1 MVGGQAEGMMG
12 NGEMVV
18 RRRTGGLRLPD
29 RPSVDGYRS
38 YGEPFPTTSQSGFR
52 PGLPTEVRALNEFLV
67 SREW

>member
-12 NGEMVV
+12 DGEMVV

-38 YGEPFPTTSQSGFR
+38 YGERFPTTSQSGLGR
-52 PGLPTEVRALNEFLV
+52 VCQQKSER
-67 SREW
+67 